1 MSTHQTQVVII
12 GGGPSGLLLSQL
24 LYRKG
29 ISSIVLEK
37 HTREH
42 VLGRI
47 RAGVLEHG
55 FVNLMREAG
64 CGERMDREGEI
75 HEGFHIAHQGQLD
88 RIDLAKH
95 TGGETVMV
103 YGQTEVTRDL
113 YDARDAMGGMII
125 HEAQNV
131 QPHALTETRPHVTWE
146 QNGETKRVECDF
158 IVGADGFHGVSRKS
172 IPAEVLKEYEK
183 VYPFGWLGVLSET
196 PPVAEELIYA
206 RHERGFALC
215 SLRSRVLSRYYIQ
228 VPLTDRVEDW
238 SDAAFW
244 QELKRR
250 LPQDV
255 AAGLQTGPSI
265 EKSIAP
271 LRSFVAE
278 PMRYGNLFLA
288 GDAAHIVPPTGAK
301 GLNLAASD
309 IHYLYHG
316 FLDHYLNGDSGGLHG
331 YSEKALARVWKAE
344 RFSWWMTNLL
354 HRAPEGSE
362 TDLRLQR
369 AELDYLFS
377 SEAAQVSLA
386 ENYVGLP
393 Y

>member
-24 LYRKG
+24 LHCKG
-29 ISSIVLEK
+29 IRSIVLEK
-37 HTREH
+37 HTREY

-64 CGERMDREGEI
+64 CSGRLNREGEI
-75 HEGFHIAHQGQLD
+75 HAGFHIAHQGRLD

-113 YDARDAMGGMII
+113 YEARDAMGGVIL
-125 HEAQNV
+125 HDVQNV
-131 QPHALTETRPHVTWE
+131 QPHALKDARAYVTWE
-146 QNGETKRVECDF
+146 QDGAAHRADCDF

-196 PPVAEELIYA
+196 PPVAQELIYA

-228 VPLTDRVEDW
+228 VPLTDRAEDW

-244 QELKRR
+244 TELKRR
-250 LPQDV
+250 LPEQV
-255 AAGLQTGPSI
+255 AGQLETGPSI

-301 GLNLAASD
+301 GLNSAASD
-309 IHYLYHG
+309 IYYLYHG
-316 FLDHYLNGDSGGLHG
+316 FLGHYLQGDSTALDR
-331 YSEKALARVWKAE
+331 YSEQALARVWKAE

-354 HRAPEGSE
+354 HRFPQGTE

-369 AELDYLFS
+369 ADLDYLFS
-377 SEAAQVSLA
+377 SEAAQASLA